1 MMSREHPLIQL
12 SAYEDVAAMSDRLER
27 SVGRNAADK
36 TTERI
41 LSAIDLLDKT
51 PYMGPLHQD
60 EMLARLGC
68 RRLVVGR
75 YVVAYRIY
83 DGQPTVL
90 RVFYGPGDCV
100 DGMDV

>member
-12 SAYEDVAAMSDRLER
+12 SAYEDIAAISDRLER

-68 RRLVVGR
+68 RKLIVGK
-75 YVVAYRIY
+75 YVVVYRIY
-83 DGQPTVL
+83 DGQATVL
-90 RVFYGPGDCV
+90 RVFYGPSNYV
-100 DGMDV
+100 DRIDV